1 MRNDSSD
8 SARKL
13 KVPEAT
19 KQRQEFILNSPP
31 RILPIYSEE
40 VIKAAQEH
48 TAKLRGASSQNAA
61 PVAVADIPE
70 MVVTL
75 IGCDADLYERMAA
88 VSVQLLAKSTLP
100 RRDFELVVLRT
111 DWLCQSPYNW
121 GEHVKIA
128 KKFGITSDEIERV
141 TQGSSAFNWSEHER
155 ALLKAAEELHEN
167 AILSDEAWTILTKSF
182 NEKQLFELIVL
193 VGQFTLVTYVQNSL
207 RLRLSPG
214 NEGLSAR

>member
-1 MRNDSSD
+1 MHDNSNDSD
-8 SARKL
+8 KKL
-13 KVPEAT
+13 KTAEAT
-19 KQRQEFILNSPP
+19 KRREEIILNKPP

-40 VIKAAQEH
+40 VINAAQEH
-48 TAKLRGASSQNAA
+48 TAKLRGTSSQNAA

-75 IGCDADLYERMAA
+75 IGCDPDLYERMAA
-88 VSVQLLAKSTLP
+88 VSVQLLGKSTLP
-100 RRDFELVVLRT
+100 RRDFELVVLRI

-121 GEHVKIA
+121 GEHAKIA
-128 KKFGITSDEIERV
+128 KRFGITSDEIEQI
-141 TQGSSAFNWSEHER
+141 THGSTASNWSEHER
-155 ALLKAAEELHEN
+155 ALLQAAEELHEN
-167 AILSDEAWTILTKSF
+167 AMIFDETWAVLAKSF

-214 NEGLSAR
+214 NEGLCAR